1 MNALRQVAALVGKDL
16 LIEWRTRDLMATMLV
31 LGLTSLV
38 LFELAVDFTQ
48 VPFRLVGP
56 PALWLSFVFTA
67 VLGLSRSFG
76 IERENRCLE
85 ALLLA
90 PVDRSVLYAGKLVAN
105 FLLLTL
111 LQLVLTA
118 TALVLLNHGPG
129 AVTLGLERL
138 AALSGVIA
146 LNALGYASVGT
157 LFALMAQRTR
167 RADLLLPMLQAVLG
181 LPILAAAVIATRR
194 LLDSELDLSTV
205 AAPVRLS
212 AVYAISFVALS
223 LLLFESVVED

>member
-1 MNALRQVAALVGKDL
+1 MNAFRQVMAIVGKDL
-16 LIEWRTRDLMATMLV
+16 LIEWRTRDLLATMLV

-56 PALWLSFVFTA
+56 PALWLSFVFTS
-67 VLGLSRSFG
+67 VLGLTRSFSL
-76 IERENRCLE
+76 ERENRCLE

-90 PVDRSVLYAGKLVAN
+90 PIDRSVLYAGKFLANLLVLTVLQ
-105 FLLLTL
+105 LLLTG
-111 LQLVLTA
+111 A
-118 TALVLLNHGPG
+118 ALVLLNHGPG
-129 AVTLGLERL
+129 AVSLGGDRL
-138 AALSGVIA
+138 LVMVAIVF
-146 LNALGYASVGT
+146 LNAFGYAAVGT

-167 RADLLLPMLQAVLG
+167 RGDLLLPVLQAVLG

-194 LLDSELDLSTV
+194 LLDVEMGLEAVLAPLRLTGICDL
-205 AAPVRLS
+205 
-212 AVYAISFVALS
+212 IFVALA

>member
-1 MNALRQVAALVGKDL
+1 MRALRQVAAVVGKDL
-16 LIEWRTRDLMATMLV
+16 LIEWRTRDLLATMLV

-76 IERENRCLE
+76 LERENRCLE
-85 ALLLA
+85 GLLLA
-90 PVDRSVLYAGKLVAN
+90 PVDRSVLYAGKLIAN
-105 FLLLTL
+105 FLTLTL

-118 TALVLLNHGPG
+118 AALVLLNHGPG
-129 AVTLGLERL
+129 AVSLDGRRL
-138 AALSGVIA
+138 ALLSGVVA
-146 LNALGYASVGT
+146 LNALGYAAVGT
-157 LFALMAQRTR
+157 LFALVAQRTR
-167 RADLLLPMLQAVLG
+167 RGDLLLPVLQAVLG
-181 LPILAAAVIATRR
+181 LPVLAAAVIATRR
-194 LLDSELDLSTV
+194 LFDVQLSLDLV
-205 AAPVRLS
+205 AAPLRLT
-212 AVYAISFVALS
+212 AIYDVVFIALA